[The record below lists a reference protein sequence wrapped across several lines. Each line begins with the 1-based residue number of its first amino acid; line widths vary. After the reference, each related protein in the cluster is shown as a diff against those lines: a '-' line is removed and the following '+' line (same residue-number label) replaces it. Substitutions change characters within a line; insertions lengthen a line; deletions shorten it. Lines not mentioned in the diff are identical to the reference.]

1 MNTLKNLGWML
12 AGAVGF
18 MFFLAI
24 FFITSLEEPARRDDL
39 HWANARIDFKKKIE
53 DADSN
58 DAICISVGAHVSP
71 ERGVNKR
78 LAKLGSIARMLH
90 FPATAEWADEIDIS
104 TRGHAWLNIV
114 SNKKKILTVG
124 LWPEGLHINRELEE
138 SHEGWMTR
146 CLLKGEA
153 GKLID
158 AIDRRNNVTWT
169 GYYNCSSF
177 AADVWNEL
185 FPSDSDRITNQPV
198 KLLRIETLGEAP
210 FTRLVP
216 PPPSPWGIIQTSI
229 GR

>member
-1 MNTLKNLGWML
+1 ML

-18 MFFLAI
+18 GFLLVI
-24 FFITSLEEPARRDDL
+24 FLITHLEKPPPRDEAHWGKSWIDL
-39 HWANARIDFKKKIE
+39 KNKIK

-58 DAICISVGAHVSP
+58 DPICISVGAHVSS

-78 LAKLGSIARMLH
+78 LAKLGSIAQMLH
-90 FPATAEWADEIDIS
+90 LPNTAEWANEIEIS
-104 TRGHAWLNIV
+104 TRGHAWLNIL
-114 SNKKKILTVG
+114 SKDERILTVG
-124 LWPEGLHINRELEE
+124 LWPEGLQVNRELEE
-138 SHEGWMTR
+138 SSEGWITR
-146 CLLKGEA
+146 CLMKGEA

-185 FPSDSDRITNQPV
+185 FTSVRITNQPDR
-198 KLLRIETLGEAP
+198 LRRIESLGDAP

-216 PPPSPWGIIQTSI
+216 PPPSPWGIIQTSM